1 MASDSRS
8 PAHRNDPA
16 VIREALTT
24 PATWAVVGLSQN
36 RGRTAYRIA
45 DFLVSQLDMRVVP
58 VHPDAPTVF
67 GQQGY
72 AVLGDIPDGTVVE
85 VVDFFVRSQ
94 LVGAVVDEAIA
105 QRERLGI
112 RTLWLQ
118 LGVIDHPAAAR
129 AEAAGLQVIMDTCP
143 KMEWPLP

>member
-1 MASDSRS
+1 M
-8 PAHRNDPA
+8 
-16 VIREALTT
+16 
-24 PATWAVVGLSQN
+24 
-36 RGRTAYRIA
+36 
-45 DFLVSQLDMRVVP
+45 
-58 VHPDAPTVF
+58 
-67 GQQGY
+67 
-72 AVLGDIPDGTVVE
+72 LGDIPDGTVVE

>member
-1 MASDSRS
+1 M
-8 PAHRNDPA
+8 
-16 VIREALTT
+16 TT

-36 RGRTAYRIA
+36 RCRTAYRIA

>member
-36 RGRTAYRIA
+36 RCRTAYRIA

-72 AVLGDIPDGTVVE
+72 ACLLYTSRCV
-85 VVDFFVRSQ
+85 
-94 LVGAVVDEAIA
+94 
-105 QRERLGI
+105 
-112 RTLWLQ
+112 
-118 LGVIDHPAAAR
+118 
-129 AEAAGLQVIMDTCP
+129 
-143 KMEWPLP
+143 